1 VTVIALAS
9 AKGSPGTTMTGLA
22 LASTWPGE
30 VVLAEVD
37 PAGGDLAWRCRDRS
51 GDPLDPDRGLL
62 SLGAA
67 ARRGAAETTL
77 AEHLQDASFGGS
89 VLLGVPSP
97 EQLAGLG
104 GAWSQ
109 LSQIFSAGPGDV
121 LVDVGRVT
129 PGSPAL
135 PVLVRADAVVFV
147 VRPDLEGTAH
157 LRERLT
163 SLRSAL
169 RLGEYDGP
177 PVGVVVVTSYRDTA
191 VVTELQQLLDAERL
205 GVRVLGIVADDDKAA
220 RILSSSRLGDPR
232 KTLLG
237 RSAKAV
243 AEKIV
248 QMVGDDRLSGVR

>member
-1 VTVIALAS
+1 VSVIALAS
-9 AKGSPGTTMTGLA
+9 AKGSPGTTITGLA
-22 LASTWPGE
+22 LASTWPRD

-37 PAGGDLAWRCRDRS
+37 PAGGDLGWRCRDRS

-67 ARRGAAETTL
+67 ARRGASETTL
-77 AEHLQDASFGGS
+77 GEHLQEAAFGRP
-89 VLLGVPSP
+89 VLVGVSSP
-97 EQLAGLG
+97 DQLAGLG

-109 LSQIFSAGPGDV
+109 LSALFSAHPDDV

-135 PVLVRADAVVFV
+135 PVLVRADVVLFV
-147 VRPDLEGTAH
+147 VRPDLEGVAH
-157 LRERLT
+157 LRERLQ
-163 SLRSAL
+163 SLRTAL

-177 PVGVVVVTSYRDTA
+177 PVGVVAVTSYRDTN
-191 VVTELQQLLDAERL
+191 VVDDLQRLLDSEKL
-205 GVRVLGIVADDDKAA
+205 GVHVLGIVADDPKAA

-237 RSAKAV
+237 RSAKTI
-243 AEKIV
+243 AERVV
-248 QMVGDDRLSGVR
+248 QLAGDARLSEVR

>member
-1 VTVIALAS
+1 VSVVALAS

-22 LASTWPGE
+22 LASAWPRD

-37 PAGGDLAWRCRDRS
+37 PAGGDLSWRCRGVD

-67 ARRGAAETTL
+67 ARRGASETTL
-77 AEHLQDASFGGS
+77 AEHLQDASFGRP

-109 LSQIFSAGPGDV
+109 ISPLISAHATDV
-121 LVDVGRVT
+121 LVDVGRIT

-135 PVLVRADAVVFV
+135 PVMVRADAVLFV

-177 PVGVVVVTSYRDTA
+177 PVGVVVVTSYRDER
-191 VVTELQQLLDAERL
+191 VVGELQQLLDSERL
-205 GVRVLGIVADDDKAA
+205 GVRVLGIVADDPKAA

-237 RSAKAV
+237 RSARTI
-243 AEKIV
+243 AEKV
-248 QMVGDDRLSGVR
+248 LQLTGDDRLSEVR